1 MEPTRSAAYGRALVA
16 DYGAGDVV
24 LRWSLDD
31 MV

>member
-1 MEPTRSAAYGRALVA
+1 MEPACSAAYGRALVA
-16 DYGAGDVV
+16 DYEAGDMV